1 MEAML
6 LGGGVGQ
13 VHWAL
18 AGHAGRSFGYERACV
33 VLGSNPGL
41 SVRCRGSRREHRVLK
56 VRAVSADGG
65 GGEGNGERF
74 GRGGGG
80 GDNGGDG
87 GDGGRDGSD
96 GGDDG
101 GRGPE
106 ASSGIMAW
114 YMDQTNRHPI
124 STKAIT
130 AAILNLLG
138 DIFCQLVIDKSDK
151 IDIKRTAVITF
162 LGFILVGPTLH
173 TWYLALSKVVTAT
186 GFTGAA
192 IRLVLDQFLFSPAFV
207 ALFFASLLTLEGRPK
222 DVVPKLKQDWKPAV
236 IANWKL
242 WIPFQFVNFL
252 FVPQQ
257 LQVAFANVVALAWNV
272 YLSFASHKE
281 VAVAIPSATVD
292 IEMSPFDDE
301 K

>member
-1 MEAML
+1 M
-6 LGGGVGQ
+6 
-13 VHWAL
+13 
-18 AGHAGRSFGYERACV
+18 
-33 VLGSNPGL
+33 
-41 SVRCRGSRREHRVLK
+41 
-56 VRAVSADGG
+56 RAVSADGG
-65 GGEGNGERF
+65 SGGGGGGGERF
-74 GRGGGG
+74 G
-80 GDNGGDG
+80 NGGDG
-87 GDGGRDGSD
+87 GSESSD
-96 GGDDG
+96 GDAG
-101 GRGPE
+101 GLGGPQH
-106 ASSGIMAW
+106 ASGILAW
-114 YMDQTNRHPI
+114 YMDQTNRHPV

-138 DIFCQLVIDKSDK
+138 DVFCQLVIDKSDQ

-222 DVVPKLKQDWKPAV
+222 DIVPKLKQDWKSTV

-272 YLSFASHKE
+272 YLSFASHKA

-292 IEMSPFDDE
+292 IEMSPFGDE